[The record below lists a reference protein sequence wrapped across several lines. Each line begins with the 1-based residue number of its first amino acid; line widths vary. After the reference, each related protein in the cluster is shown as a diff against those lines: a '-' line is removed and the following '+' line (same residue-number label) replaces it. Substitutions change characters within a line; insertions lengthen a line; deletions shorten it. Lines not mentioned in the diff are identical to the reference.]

1 MLWTRPCALGI
12 VRLATGGVGSR
23 AWVRRAVVRGFFA
36 GPGSR
41 ARAMV
46 FLVGRD
52 VRRGGGRKRGLCG
65 LPLAMGRDRGG
76 IVPAL
81 E

>member
-1 MLWTRPCALGI
+1 
-12 VRLATGGVGSR
+12 
-23 AWVRRAVVRGFFA
+23 
-36 GPGSR
+36 
-41 ARAMV
+41 MV

-52 VRRGGGRKRGLCG
+52 VRRGGGRKRRLCG